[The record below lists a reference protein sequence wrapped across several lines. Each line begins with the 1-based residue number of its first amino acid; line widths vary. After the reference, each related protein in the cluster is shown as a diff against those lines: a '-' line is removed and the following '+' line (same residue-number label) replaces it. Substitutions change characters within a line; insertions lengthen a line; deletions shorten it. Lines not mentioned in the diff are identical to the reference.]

1 VPTASDPA
9 EALVAADGQPGKGG
23 IIATAGG
30 GSPGTRPS
38 RLSASA
44 SVISRY
50 LLDLLVVGAAYFA
63 LAKLGLTLAS
73 INPSA
78 TPIWP
83 PTGLALAAVLLRG
96 YRVWPAIFLAAFA
109 ANEST
114 AGSVY
119 TSAAIALG
127 NTFECLVGGYLTRLW
142 SEGSG
147 PFDRP
152 LAVARFALISLVAA
166 TPISATI
173 GVASLSLAG
182 YADTSRLAS
191 IWMTWW
197 LGDLAGAL
205 VITPVIVLWIERLR
219 RPLDRHLLE
228 AAAVFALAIVIGIV
242 AFSPLIPQTAARDPL
257 GFLAVVPLMWAALR
271 CGQRVTAMTALL
283 LCCFAI
289 WGTMTGTGPFA
300 RGTLNDSFLLLLMF
314 IISTA
319 VLSLVLS
326 ADVAVRKAS
335 ETHQRLL
342 AAELDH
348 RVKNTLASVQA
359 LAALSLRSNP
369 APESFGGEF
378 MLRLQALA
386 RAQSLLRRGGWK
398 GASLEEIVYDAV
410 VPYVGAKA
418 EKVSVSGIGVRLS
431 ANAASTLSLALHELA
446 ANAAKHGALAAPTGR
461 VVVTWRTDGDSIEL
475 RWAEAGGPPVR
486 PPTRRGLGLE
496 LIDRSVSHE
505 FAGDVEVDFAPRGFV
520 CTLRLPLS
528 GKVALDTPA

>member
-1 VPTASDPA
+1 VERASHPA
-9 EALVAADGQPGKGG
+9 GAMAGADGHPG
-23 IIATAGG
+23 ADRPVESGG
-30 GSPGTRPS
+30 GAPHARKPP
-38 RLSASA
+38 A
-44 SVISRY
+44 SVSPAAVGRY
-50 LLDLLVVGAAYFA
+50 LVELLAVGAAYFA

-96 YRVWPAIFLAAFA
+96 YRIWPAIFLAAFA
-109 ANEST
+109 ANETT

-119 TSAAIALG
+119 TSFAIALG
-127 NTFECLVGGYLTRLW
+127 NTLECLVGGYLTRLW
-142 SEGSG
+142 SGGTG

-152 LAVARFALISLVAA
+152 AAVARFALISLVAA

-173 GVASLSLAG
+173 GVGSLSLAG
-182 YADTSRLAS
+182 YADATRLAS
-191 IWMTWW
+191 IWITWW

-205 VITPVIVLWIERLR
+205 VITPVIVLWLGRWR
-219 RPLDRHLLE
+219 RPFDRQLLE
-228 AAAVFALAIVIGIV
+228 AGAVFALAVVIGII
-242 AFSPLIPQTAARDPL
+242 AFSPLISQTAARDPL
-257 GFLAVVPLMWAALR
+257 GFLAVLPLMWAALR
-271 CGQRVTAMTALL
+271 CGQRDTAMTALV

-289 WGTMTGTGPFA
+289 WGTMAGGGPFA
-300 RGTLNDSFLLLLMF
+300 RETLNDSFLLLLMF
-314 IISTA
+314 IISTS

-326 ADVAVRKAS
+326 ADVAVRKSS

-348 RVKNTLASVQA
+348 RVRNTLASVQA

-369 APESFGGEF
+369 SPEAFGGEF

-398 GASLEEIVYDAV
+398 GASLDELVYEAV
-410 VPYVGAKA
+410 APYVGAKA
-418 EKVSVSGIGVRLS
+418 EKLAISGAGVRLS

-446 ANAAKHGALAAPTGR
+446 ANAAKHGALAAPSGR
-461 VVVTWRTDGDSIEL
+461 VMVTWRLHGDVIEL
-475 RWAEAGGPPVR
+475 RWGEAGGPPVR
-486 PPTRRGLGLE
+486 TPTRRGFGLE
-496 LIDRSVSHE
+496 LIDRSITHE
-505 FAGDVEVDFAPRGFV
+505 FAGEVEVDFAPSGFV

-528 GKVALDTPA
+528 GKVVLDPPG